1 MEGRRNTQPNDDY
14 IGQPE
19 RNRLAISNQDAWAVT
34 AGSKEKRMTNLKKRG
49 LSSAFT
55 FIAVLAVV
63 IAMVACQGPAGP
75 AGAKGDSGTMGA
87 AGPQGPSG
95 TTDNSSPMLKKPI
108 PVVYLALTGSGAKR
122 SGIVA
127 LNSYLEDA
135 ESPSVTFGTTPAP
148 TSSDATVATAAVT
161 EAGRLTVTAKGS
173 GTATITVLAYDG
185 VNAAVPVGVSVE
197 VAQSNQRPTS
207 VTLTDADVAKLGKDK
222 LYMVSG
228 VQSFEVTSRLTPG
241 RADAAVTDSIATF
254 GVEIYDETMINGEA
268 ATLAQITAASASAA
282 DDRVSVTVTAGS
294 KTNSY
299 IIAVTPL
306 KPGIKQT
313 VVIKPKDIFG
323 ISVLAAQAWK
333 FSAEVNKPPVLLS
346 EIPDKTL
353 YRGGTSPKI
362 EAFTYVLTDYFVDL
376 ESTEAVDD
384 DDDTSCVF
392 ETTPHQSND
401 TVLDPVT
408 AATRASVVGTLANG
422 NALDLGRAIEAV
434 AVMSNAMATT
444 GATAGRPSADAAGYG
459 TFDLTI
465 SCWDADATVETSA
478 TITVFAAN
486 N

>member
-148 TSSDATVATAAVT
+148 TSSDATVATATVT
-161 EAGRLTVTAKGS
+161 EAGGLTVTAKGP
-173 GTATITVLAYDG
+173 GTATITALAYDG

-207 VTLTDADVAKLGKDK
+207 VALTLADATKLDLQHDLMASSPVNRK
-222 LYMVSG
+222 LYMISG
-228 VQSFEVTSRLTPG
+228 VQSFEITSRVNPG
-241 RADAAVTDSIATF
+241 RADVVADAIAGF
-254 GVEIYDETMINGEA
+254 DVVING
-268 ATLAQITAASASAA
+268 TMSAA
-282 DDRVSVTVTAGS
+282 DDRVSVKVTVGS
-294 KTNSY
+294 TTDSY

-306 KPGIKQT
+306 KPGAAQPVAIT
-313 VVIKPKDIFG
+313 PRDIFG
-323 ISVLAAQAWK
+323 SSALVAWE
-333 FSAEVNKPPVLLS
+333 FEVEVNKPPRLLLD
-346 EIPDKTL
+346 IQDKIL
-353 YRGGTSPKI
+353 YRGTTTTGQI
-362 EAFTYVLTDYFVDL
+362 EGYTYKLSDYFVDL
-376 ESTEAVDD
+376 ESTASTTD
-384 DDDTSCVF
+384 DDDTTCDFS
-392 ETTPHQSND
+392 TTPHQSIE
-401 TVLDPVT
+401 TVADPVT
-408 AATRASVVGTLANG
+408 AATRASVVGTDADGNSLATDVALANVVVKSD
-422 NALDLGRAIEAV
+422 AE
-434 AVMSNAMATT
+434 ATT
-444 GATAGRPSADAAGYG
+444 DAGEASADALGDG
-459 TFDLTI
+459 KFDLTI